1 MYSTSIHNLFKD
13 TRMAKIR
20 LLVLCLLLTVLLA
33 GCAAPTAA
41 PILPTEP
48 PTLTPSPTALP
59 TATATPEPT
68 ATPSL
73 TPLPSATPTITPT
86 PLPWAE
92 TVITAGNVA
101 QIALLETWGRGT
113 VSDVQHANPERVLV
127 KSSMGIY
134 LYSGDGSQFID
145 GYPDALL
152 ATVSPDEVR
161 AALVFA
167 DNTVKLINLD
177 DGSLLLEWENTAEL
191 PAYMNEWFSDEVDRQ
206 NYLRY
211 LIGSVSPAFSADGSM
226 LACAYVD
233 GTIIVWNTVDGTQ
246 VVKLDDDVAG
256 QQNRMVFTPDNQ
268 FLLTNATRGPNS
280 YVNNWS
286 LETGELLWNQR
297 SGEYLSAGLFSPD
310 GNLFGGGGGAG
321 EVLRNLTDGSVYGQV
336 GGYSTGNPYSPDSKR
351 MVTVGRGKIEVWF
364 IQPPVRLLKT
374 YYTDFTVYT
383 AEFSADGAQIIIN
396 GGQKV
401 YNAED
406 YSLISEGEGAPAPTQ
421 PPEISPEVWLA
432 AGHADQPG
440 ELILLPGLNF
450 YVFGGKQRTWRW
462 EPLTGEMIWRDYATN
477 SGDRAISAD
486 ASRVAACLEEGLEI
500 YTFAD
505 QSTQLLP
512 RCRSRSVLAFSPTD
526 DLMAQSQ
533 NTQINTISLADG
545 ALLHNYLFDMKPV
558 AWFRF
563 SPDGSYLASGGYG
576 LRGAGDFHLWKM
588 VEPAGKVRLEPDG
601 SQWRVSDVVFSSDN
615 AFMLAARQKI
625 WLWDLATGLC
635 KGSLPGTGNVLALSP
650 DDQLLAVTDYGGGVR
665 FISLA
670 EREEVYSFQAGNS
683 RIIDLA
689 FTADGANLLTLSED
703 GGVRLWG
710 LPR

>member
-1 MYSTSIHNLFKD
+1 M
-13 TRMAKIR
+13 KIR
-20 LLVLCLLLTVLLA
+20 LLCLCLLLTVLLA
-33 GCAAPTAA
+33 GCAEPTAA
-41 PILPTEP
+41 PTLP
-48 PTLTPSPTALP
+48 PTLP
-59 TATATPEPT
+59 PT

-73 TPLPSATPTITPT
+73 TPPPTATPTPEPTPTPTPTPLPSATPTVTPT

-92 TVITAGNVA
+92 TVITAGNVS
-101 QIALLETWGRGT
+101 QLALLETWGRGT

-127 KSSMGIY
+127 RSSLGMY
-134 LYSGDGSQFID
+134 LYSNDGKQFIA
-145 GYPDALL
+145 GYPDALK
-152 ATVSPDEVR
+152 AVVSPDQASAVLIYPDGR
-161 AALVFA
+161 VWLVGLA
-167 DNTVKLINLD
+167 
-177 DGSLLLEWENTAEL
+177 DGSLMREWPSPVDLSAAACGAWWCEDAISRQLHLFSSFTA
-191 PAYMNEWFSDEVDRQ
+191 
-206 NYLRY
+206 
-211 LIGSVSPAFSADGSM
+211 AFSADGSL
-226 LACAYVD
+226 LAVSFPD
-233 GTIIVWNTVDGTQ
+233 GTIVVWNTGDGAQ
-246 VVKLDDDVAG
+246 VARLYKDVAG
-256 QQNRMVFTPDNQ
+256 QASYMVFTSDHQ
-268 FLLTNATRGPNS
+268 FLLTNAHRGPNS
-280 YVNNWS
+280 FLNKWS
-286 LETGELLWNQR
+286 LESGELLWNQR
-297 SGEYLSAGLFSPD
+297 TYGYVSDDLFSPD
-310 GNLFGGGGGAG
+310 GLLIGSSGNTGISLHNLS
-321 EVLRNLTDGSVYGQV
+321 DGSISGRV
-336 GGYSTGNPYSPDSKR
+336 GGYAAGYPYSPDSKR
-351 MVTVGRGKIEVWF
+351 MVTVSRGKIEVWF
-364 IQPPVRLLKT
+364 IQPPARLLKT
-374 YYTDFTVYT
+374 YYTDYSVYT
-383 AEFSADGAQIIIN
+383 AEFSADGKQIVIN

-421 PPEISPEVWLA
+421 PPEIPAETWLA
-432 AGHADQPG
+432 AGHVEQPG

-486 ASRVAACLEEGLEI
+486 GSRMAACLEEGLEI

-526 DLMAQSQ
+526 ELMAQSQ
-533 NTQINTISLADG
+533 NTQINTLSLADG

-558 AWFRF
+558 DWFRF

-588 VEPAGKVRLEPDG
+588 TEPAGKVKLEPDG
-601 SQWRVSDVVFSSDN
+601 TQWEVTDVVFSSDN

-635 KGSLPGTGNVLALSP
+635 KGSLPGRGNLLALSP
-650 DDQLLAVTDYGGGVR
+650 DDQLLAVANSSGGLR

-670 EREEVYSFQAGNS
+670 ERKEVYSFQAGSS

>member
-1 MYSTSIHNLFKD
+1 M
-13 TRMAKIR
+13 KIR
-20 LLVLCLLLTVLLA
+20 LSCLCLLLTVLLA
-33 GCAAPTAA
+33 GCAAPTAV
-41 PILPTEP
+41 PILPTE
-48 PTLTPSPTALP
+48 L
-59 TATATPEPT
+59 PT
-68 ATPSL
+68 ATPSPTL
-73 TPLPSATPTITPT
+73 PPTATPTPEPTHTPTPTPLPSATPTVTPT

-92 TVITAGNVA
+92 TVITAGNVS
-101 QIALLETWGRGT
+101 QLALLETWGRGT

-127 KSSMGIY
+127 GSSLGIY
-134 LYSGDGSQFID
+134 LYSNDGKQFIA
-145 GYPDALL
+145 GYPDALK
-152 ATVSPDEVR
+152 AVVSPDQASAVLIYPDGR
-161 AALVFA
+161 IWLVGLA
-167 DNTVKLINLD
+167 
-177 DGSLLLEWENTAEL
+177 DGSLMREWPSPVDLSAAACGAWWCEDAISRQLHLFSSFTA
-191 PAYMNEWFSDEVDRQ
+191 
-206 NYLRY
+206 
-211 LIGSVSPAFSADGSM
+211 AFSADGSL
-226 LACAYVD
+226 LAVSFPD
-233 GTIIVWNTVDGTQ
+233 GTIVVWNTGDGAQ
-246 VVKLDDDVAG
+246 VARLYKDIAG
-256 QQNRMVFTPDNQ
+256 RSKNMIFTPDNR
-268 FLLTNATRGPNS
+268 LLLVNATRGPNNFLNS
-280 YVNNWS
+280 WS

-297 SGEYLSAGLFSPD
+297 TYGSVSINLLSPD
-310 GNLFGGGGGAG
+310 
-321 EVLRNLTDGSVYGQV
+321 RNIIGTSGQIGVGRLQSFAIWLHNFSDGSLYSQV
-336 GGYSTGNPYSPDSKR
+336 GGYAAGYPYSPDSKR
-351 MVTVGRGKIEVWF
+351 MVTVSRGKIEVWF

-374 YYTDFTVYT
+374 YYTDYSVYT
-383 AEFSADGAQIIIN
+383 AEFSEDGKQIVIN

-421 PPEISPEVWLA
+421 PPEIPAETWLA
-432 AGHADQPG
+432 AGHVEQPG

-462 EPLTGEMIWRDYATN
+462 EPLTGEMIWRDYAVN

-486 ASRVAACLEEGLEI
+486 GSRVAACLEEGLEI

-526 DLMAQSQ
+526 ELMAQSQ

-545 ALLHNYLFDMKPV
+545 ALLHNYLFDMKAV

-601 SQWRVSDVVFSSDN
+601 TQWLVSDVVFSSDN

-635 KGSLPGTGNVLALSP
+635 KGSLPGTGNLLALSP

>member
-1 MYSTSIHNLFKD
+1 
-13 TRMAKIR
+13 MAKIG

-41 PILPTEP
+41 PILPTAP
-48 PTLTPSPTALP
+48 PTLTPSPTLPP
-59 TATATPEPT
+59 TATPTPEPT
-68 ATPSL
+68 ATTTL

-92 TVITAGNVA
+92 TVITAGNVS

-113 VSDVQHANPERVLV
+113 VSDVQHANSERVLV
-127 KSSMGIY
+127 RSSLGMY
-134 LYSGDGSQFID
+134 LYSNDGKQFIA
-145 GYPDALL
+145 GYPDALK
-152 ATVSPDEVR
+152 AVVSPDQASAVLIYPDGR
-161 AALVFA
+161 VWLVG
-167 DNTVKLINLD
+167 LE
-177 DGSLLLEWENTAEL
+177 DGSLMREWPSPVDLSAAACEGWWCEDAF
-191 PAYMNEWFSDEVDRQ
+191 YRQWYFFS
-206 NYLRY
+206 
-211 LIGSVSPAFSADGSM
+211 SFMAAFSTDGGL
-226 LACAYVD
+226 LAVSFPD
-233 GTIIVWNTVDGTQ
+233 GTIVVWNTGDGAQ
-246 VVKLDDDVAG
+246 VARLYKDVAG
-256 QQNRMVFTPDNQ
+256 QSNHIVFTPDNLN
-268 FLLTNATRGPNS
+268 LLVNATRGPNS
-280 YVNNWS
+280 FINNWS

-297 SGEYLSAGLFSPD
+297 ADDYVSQ
-310 GNLFGGGGGAG
+310 NLFPPDPALFAG
-321 EVLRNLTDGSVYGQV
+321 NGRLGIVLRYLRDGSLYSQV
-336 GGYSTGNPYSPDSKR
+336 GGYAAGYPYSPDSKK

-364 IQPPVRLLKT
+364 AQPPARLLKT
-374 YYTDFTVYT
+374 YYTDYTVYT

-401 YNAED
+401 YNVED

-421 PPEISPEVWLA
+421 PAEIPAETWLA
-432 AGHADQPG
+432 AGHAEQPG